1 MKTIYESDEIVV
13 TQQDNLTYYMQINNQ
28 DKVSN
33 DSSAL
38 TSAISAIRNAV
49 WALDVYSNTKVQLIV
64 VVLGSTPNA
73 LIMQNNPNNS
83 QLKNFIVLNLDVIV
97 GFSATK
103 IAPKILNKALIG
115 AGIGTLAGSIIP
127 GLGNAAG
134 ATSGFIAGAGRV
146 LFLAGVGYFSTA
158 ILSNI
163 YDALEIDELYDYLK
177 KNIFSSQN
185 KYEQETLRNPTE
197 QELKIVLSNI
207 DSNSTSNDIDKLLH
221 SFPNYLKQDSQQESH
236 IPQLYLLSPL
246 LFSSDTI
253 NSHRVGEIHFQIQAL
268 DEYTRIPIENAKLQL
283 QNVNLGQESITN
295 TQGLATFMI
304 KESEYLKPFMAK
316 LIHNNYQECP
326 IFDRSIIPNAY
337 RSAKK
342 PLELRFLGKIHCY
355 FNGKEL
361 YINNGNKAID
371 YFNAY
376 SGNALSLGEKE
387 ELIKQYG
394 YESFVSYKDNQNKI
408 SYFCLD
414 KEWQKQKD
422 KGAIPDGIYYID
434 INKSKND
441 KSSGIR
447 MVSKRDRQI
456 QWGKYNIP
464 IYTNKECTNTI
475 ESTTQRNNF
484 YIHGG
489 ESYGDNGG
497 IDETL

>member
-236 IPQLYLLSPL
+236 IPQPYLLSPL
-246 LFSSDTI
+246 LSSFLLIPLTLI
-253 NSHRVGEIHFQIQAL
+253 ELER
-268 DEYTRIPIENAKLQL
+268 YT
-283 QNVNLGQESITN
+283 
-295 TQGLATFMI
+295 LAF
-304 KESEYLKPFMAK
+304 
-316 LIHNNYQECP
+316 
-326 IFDRSIIPNAY
+326 
-337 RSAKK
+337 
-342 PLELRFLGKIHCY
+342 
-355 FNGKEL
+355 
-361 YINNGNKAID
+361 
-371 YFNAY
+371 
-376 SGNALSLGEKE
+376 
-387 ELIKQYG
+387 
-394 YESFVSYKDNQNKI
+394 
-408 SYFCLD
+408 
-414 KEWQKQKD
+414 
-422 KGAIPDGIYYID
+422 
-434 INKSKND
+434 KS
-441 KSSGIR
+441 
-447 MVSKRDRQI
+447 
-456 QWGKYNIP
+456 
-464 IYTNKECTNTI
+464 
-475 ESTTQRNNF
+475 
-484 YIHGG
+484 
-489 ESYGDNGG
+489 
-497 IDETL
+497 